1 MPNGTTLASQ
11 RFLSWLV
18 DCPLKGKIAAI
29 EQKVCPGH
37 ERGFGRRQEQRAGG
51 DLVRASWPAQQI
63 GWAARA
69 VGGLAALETAEDARG
84 VDPARR
90 QRSGTD
96 TIRGMIDRQALSEL
110 N

>member
-18 DCPLKGKIAAI
+18 DCPLRGKIAAI

-37 ERGFGRRQEQRAGG
+37 EGGFVRRQEQRAGG
-51 DLVRASWPAQQI
+51 DLVRASWPAEQI
-63 GWAARA
+63 SGAPGA
-69 VGGLAALETAEDARG
+69 VGGLAALEAAQDACG

-90 QRSGTD
+90 QRIGTD
-96 TIRGMIDRQALSEL
+96 TVRGMIDR
-110 N
+110 